1 MHGQRADLILDL
13 DATVFQV
20 MAQTRQVVFGVAYS
34 DPTAP
39 PILESTPPLFRPID
53 PTPVKNIPA
62 H

>member
-39 PILESTPPLFRPID
+39 PFWKVRTPLFRPID
-53 PTPVKNIPA
+53 PTPVENIPA

>member
-39 PILESTPPLFRPID
+39 PILESTDPP
-53 PTPVKNIPA
+53 IPA

>member
-39 PILESTPPLFRPID
+39 PHSGKYAPP
-53 PTPVKNIPA
+53 IPA